1 MPEKLKPCPFCG
13 GEAYICG
20 EEITDYCKGVWA
32 PASRK
37 EYSSTA
43 IITRN
48 AWLLPK
54 VKGSSSYLHFVRDLT
69 YAKSLSTVDV
79 AGPWAKIA

>member
-1 MPEKLKPCPFCG
+1 MVNLKPCPFCG

-37 EYSSTA
+37 EYWVQTHCWPTCLWGNTRSHA
-43 IITRN
+43 FGIIGGIRDTSEEAAAE
-48 AWLLPK
+48 AWN
-54 VKGSSSYLHFVRDLT
+54 RR
-69 YAKSLSTVDV
+69 VDHD
-79 AGPWAKIA
+79 